1 MYIPSFEEQADLM
14 AESFPREALDFAWRE
29 HPEYMRYLRKGTTTV
44 SAPATTYQAAPAG
57 IPQGVAQAAALD
69 DDIDPEDEA
78 AFAQLQ
84 MGSKPAASGSV
95 DDVVA
100 AARAA
105 VAAKLQSTTGRRNG

>member
-1 MYIPSFEEQADLM
+1 M
-14 AESFPREALDFAWRE
+14 
-29 HPEYMRYLRKGTTTV
+29 
-44 SAPATTYQAAPAG
+44 
-57 IPQGVAQAAALD
+57 D
-69 DDIDPEDEA
+69 DEIDPEAEA